1 MAVLNIRNL
10 PDEVHALLRIRA
22 AMAGRSME
30 AEARAILVAAVTE
43 GDEVDASFSVTSL
56 QEWVDELYGPNKPT
70 NVVDELIA
78 ERRREAA
85 RE

>member
-10 PDEVHALLRIRA
+10 PEEVHAQLRIRA

-30 AEARAILVAAVTE
+30 AEARHILTVTVMDDEAVLSAE
-43 GDEVDASFSVTSL
+43 SL
-56 QEWVDELYGPNKPT
+56 QQWVDELYSDLKPA

-78 ERRREAA
+78 ERRLEAMN
-85 RE
+85 E

>member
-10 PDEVHALLRIRA
+10 PEEVHAQLRIRA

-30 AEARAILVAAVTE
+30 AEARHILTVTVME
-43 GDEVDASFSVTSL
+43 DETVISAESLQQWVDA
-56 QEWVDELYGPNKPT
+56 LYADRKPT

-78 ERRREAA
+78 ERRLEAQN
-85 RE
+85 E